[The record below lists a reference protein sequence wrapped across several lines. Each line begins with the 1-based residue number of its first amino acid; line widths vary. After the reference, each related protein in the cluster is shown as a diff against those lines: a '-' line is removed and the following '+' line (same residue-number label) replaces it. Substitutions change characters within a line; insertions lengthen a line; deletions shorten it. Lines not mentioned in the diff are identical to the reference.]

1 MNRNGAVARVALFIV
16 AAVTIGCAIGVGR
29 SARAADITMPSPLA
43 SCMVQPVYP
52 EAERKAGVTGTVL
65 LDVEVLASGK
75 VGKISAKQ
83 GIEGHP
89 AFTDSAIAAV
99 SKWCFE
105 PGRDGEKAVDV
116 NVVIPVRYALDC
128 DKNKKK

>member
-1 MNRNGAVARVALFIV
+1 MNRNGAFARVTWWIMATGALV
-16 AAVTIGCAIGVGR
+16 VLSGAGHLAMAGE
-29 SARAADITMPSPLA
+29 ITMPAPLA

-52 EAERKAGVTGTVL
+52 EAERKAGVTGTVFL
-65 LDVEVLASGK
+65 NVVVLASGN
-75 VGKISAKQ
+75 VGEISTKQ

-89 AFTDSAIAAV
+89 AFAASAIAAV

-128 DKNKKK
+128 DKNKQK